1 MKIVFHHEHILPVIK
16 YGGIERIIY
25 WHMLELVKQG
35 HEVVLIG
42 NEKSDVERYGI
53 TLIPIDE

>member
-1 MKIVFHHEHILPVIK
+1 MKIVFHHEHVLPVIK

-35 HEVVLIG
+35 H
-42 NEKSDVERYGI
+42 
-53 TLIPIDE
+53 